1 MKTVE
6 EKLWDKLYKL
16 ADKKEIDRDA
26 MNRLVNYY
34 INFNKWNETQALN
47 YAINL
52 YYNGCIDMI
61 LALK

>member
-6 EKLWDKLYKL
+6 EKLWEKLYKL
-16 ADKKEIDRDA
+16 ADQKEIDRDA

-34 INFNKWNETQALN
+34 INFNHWNETTALN